1 MVQAL
6 DPGLR
11 TILYERDNRDVGQGP
26 DTLQGLPAIDVKHNQ
41 VWLAESKLKE
51 PTNSV

>member
-6 DPGLR
+6 DPGLWPV
-11 TILYERDNRDVGQGP
+11 LYKRYDGDVGQGP
-26 DTLQGLPAIDVKHNQ
+26 DALQGLPAIDVKHNQ
-41 VWLAESKLKE
+41 VWLAESQLKE

>member
-11 TILYERDNRDVGQGP
+11 AVLYERDNRDIGQGP
-26 DTLQGLPAIDVKHNQ
+26 DALQGLPAIDVEYNQ
-41 VWLAESKLKE
+41 VWLAEAKLKE
-51 PTNSV
+51 PANSV